1 MSYYESYRRSIITKT
16 IYELIS
22 KERLLKVNSPVFI
35 QEFIHA
41 NLVEDIFEDDEAFE
55 AFLDVLDY
63 LFKFKAVE
71 TNEREKFETISDIHI
86 YMIKAFNYSDEPFKL
101 SNKLYLRIIKVLIA
115 WLLEM
120 GIDEVD
126 EDFYID
132 DLFAED
138 DYGATE
144 LITSLNK
151 IFDIEISKYHTLG
164 VVNTVWSLALAIQ
177 REIDIKKDNN
187 WI

>member
-1 MSYYESYRRSIITKT
+1 
-16 IYELIS
+16 
-22 KERLLKVNSPVFI
+22 
-35 QEFIHA
+35 
-41 NLVEDIFEDDEAFE
+41 
-55 AFLDVLDY
+55 
-63 LFKFKAVE
+63 
-71 TNEREKFETISDIHI
+71 
-86 YMIKAFNYSDEPFKL
+86 MIKAFNYSDEPFKL